1 MSLIITGASGSLG
14 RLATQRLLERVPA
27 SEVILV
33 TRKPEALRALTARGV
48 TVRFGDFDQPESLR
62 AAFAGGER
70 MLLISTLSVGRRSEQ
85 HIHAIRAA
93 IAAGVRYIAY
103 TSSGGMDA
111 RNPAHVMRDH
121 LPTELM
127 LRDSGSAFT
136 ILRDSLYIEAALYQI
151 APRALAAG
159 KWISSTGE
167 GRVPFVAKKD
177 CAACAIEA
185 LTDPAH
191 EGKTYE
197 ITGPE
202 LLSYREVAAIAS
214 EIDGRAVEYT
224 PVSDEEM
231 AAMLAAAGVPV
242 DYTEGMYTPGVGTS
256 SIRDIV
262 SYERGVR
269 EGFFAIHSNDV
280 EKILRRK
287 PARLREVFAL
297 HRQALMT
304 DSFPGPSS

>member
-1 MSLIITGASGSLG
+1 VSLIITGASGSLG
-14 RLATQRLLERVPA
+14 RLATRRLLERVPA

-33 TRKPEALRALTARGV
+33 TRKPQELAALARRGV

-85 HIHAIRAA
+85 HIRALRAA

-111 RNPAHVMRDH
+111 RNPADVIRDH
-121 LPTELM
+121 LPTELA

-151 APRALAAG
+151 APRALAIG

-167 GRVPFVAKKD
+167 GRVPFVAKQD
-177 CAACAIEA
+177 CAACAVEV
-185 LTDPAH
+185 LTDEAH

-197 ITGPE
+197 ITGPQ

-214 EIDGRAVEYT
+214 EVDGRPVEYT
-224 PVSDEEM
+224 PVSDAEM
-231 AAMLAAAGVPV
+231 TAMLAAAGVPM
-242 DYTEGMYTPGVGTS
+242 DYTEGMYTQGVGTS
-256 SIRDIV
+256 SIKDIV

-269 EGFFAIHSNDV
+269 EGYFAIQSRDV
-280 EKILRRK
+280 EKILGR
-287 PARLREVFAL
+287 PPVRLRDVFTEHRNAL
-297 HRQALMT
+297 ENPAI
-304 DSFPGPSS
+304 

>member
-1 MSLIITGASGSLG
+1 
-14 RLATQRLLERVPA
+14 LLERVPA

-33 TRKPEALRALTARGV
+33 TRRPQELTALARRGV

-62 AAFAGGER
+62 SAFAGGER

-85 HIHAIRAA
+85 HIRALRAA

-103 TSSGGMDA
+103 TSSGGMHA
-111 RNPAHVMRDH
+111 RNPADVIRDH
-121 LPTELM
+121 LPTELA

-151 APRALAAG
+151 APRALAVG

-167 GRVPFVAKKD
+167 GRVSFVAKAD
-177 CAACAIEA
+177 CAACAVEA
-185 LTDPAH
+185 LTNEAH

-197 ITGPE
+197 IAGPE
-202 LLSYREVAAIAS
+202 LLSYREVAAIAA

-242 DYTEGMYTPGVGTS
+242 DYTEGMYTKGVGTS
-256 SIRDIV
+256 SIKDIV

-269 EGFFAIHSNDV
+269 EGYFAIQSQDV
-280 EKILRRK
+280 EKILGR
-287 PARLREVFAL
+287 PPVRLRNVFAAN
-297 HRQALMT
+297 RDALKNPT
-304 DSFPGPSS
+304 I

>member
-1 MSLIITGASGSLG
+1 VSFIITGASGSLG
-14 RLATQRLLERVPA
+14 RLATRRLLERVPA

-33 TRKPEALRALTARGV
+33 TRKPQELAALAQRGV
-48 TVRFGDFDQPESLR
+48 TVRFGDFDQLESLR

-85 HIHAIRAA
+85 HIRALRAA
-93 IAAGVRYIAY
+93 IEAGIRYVAY

-111 RNPAHVMRDH
+111 RNPAAVIRDH
-121 LPTELM
+121 LASELA

-151 APRALAAG
+151 APRALAIG

-167 GRVPFVAKKD
+167 GRVPFVAKDD

-185 LTDPAH
+185 LTNAAH
-191 EGKTYE
+191 AGKTYE

-202 LLSYREVAAIAS
+202 LLSYREVAAIAA
-214 EIDGRAVEYT
+214 EIDGRSVEYT

-231 AAMLAAAGVPV
+231 AAMLAATGVPV
-242 DYTEGMYTPGVGTS
+242 DYTEGMYTKGVGTS

-269 EGFFAIHSNDV
+269 EGYFAIQSRDV
-280 EKILRRK
+280 AKILGR
-287 PARLREVFAL
+287 PPVRLRDVFVAHRDAL
-297 HRQALMT
+297 KNPAI
-304 DSFPGPSS
+304 

>member
-1 MSLIITGASGSLG
+1 MSFIITGASGNLG
-14 RLATQRLLERVPA
+14 RLATRRLLERVPA
-27 SEVILV
+27 SDVILV
-33 TRKPEALRALTARGV
+33 TRKPQELAALARRGV
-48 TVRFGDFDQPESLR
+48 TVRFGDFDQPASLP

-85 HIHAIRAA
+85 HIRALRAA

-111 RNPAHVMRDH
+111 RNPADVIRDH
-121 LPTELM
+121 LPTELA

-136 ILRDSLYIEAALYQI
+136 ILRDSLYVEAALYQI

-167 GRVPFVAKKD
+167 GRVPFVAKED
-177 CAACAIEA
+177 CAACAVEA
-185 LTDPAH
+185 LLDPAH

-202 LLSYREVAAIAS
+202 LLSYRDVAAIAA

-224 PVSDEEM
+224 PVSDDEM
-231 AAMLAAAGVPV
+231 AAMLAAAGVPMV
-242 DYTEGMYTPGVGTS
+242 YTEGMYTKGVGTS
-256 SIRDIV
+256 SIKDIV

-269 EGFFAIHSNDV
+269 EGYFAIQSQDV
-280 EKILRRK
+280 ERILGR
-287 PARLREVFAL
+287 PAVRLRDVFAA
-297 HRQALMT
+297 HRDALKN
-304 DSFPGPSS
+304 PAI

>member
-1 MSLIITGASGSLG
+1 VSFIITGASGSLG
-14 RLATQRLLERVPA
+14 GLATRRLLERVPA

-33 TRKPEALRALTARGV
+33 TRKPQELAALARRGV
-48 TVRFGDFDQPESLR
+48 SVRFGDFDQPESLR

-85 HIHAIRAA
+85 HIRALRAA

-111 RNPAHVMRDH
+111 RNPAAVIRDH
-121 LPTELM
+121 LPTELA

-136 ILRDSLYIEAALYQI
+136 ILRDSLYIEAALHQI
-151 APRALAAG
+151 APRALAIG

-167 GRVPFVAKKD
+167 GRVPFVAKDD
-177 CAACAIEA
+177 CAACAVEA
-185 LTDPAH
+185 LTNDAH
-191 EGKTYE
+191 EGKVYE

-202 LLSYREVAAIAS
+202 LLSYREVAGIAA

-224 PVSDEEM
+224 PVTDDEM
-231 AAMLAAAGVPV
+231 AAMLAAAGVPA
-242 DYTEGMYTPGVGTS
+242 DYTEGMYTKGVGTS
-256 SIRDIV
+256 SIGDIV

-269 EGFFAIHSNDV
+269 EGYFAIQSRDV
-280 EKILRRK
+280 ERILGRQ
-287 PARLREVFAL
+287 PVRLRDVFAA
-297 HRQALMT
+297 HREVLKNPAI
-304 DSFPGPSS
+304 

>member
-1 MSLIITGASGSLG
+1 VSFIITGASGSLG
-14 RLATQRLLERVPA
+14 RLATRRLLERVPA

-33 TRKPEALRALTARGV
+33 TRKPHELAALARRGV
-48 TVRFGDFDQPESLR
+48 TVRFGDFDRPESLP

-85 HIHAIRAA
+85 HIRAIRAA

-111 RNPAHVMRDH
+111 RNPAMVIRDH

-127 LRDSGSAFT
+127 LKDSGSAYT
-136 ILRDSLYIEAALYQI
+136 ILRDSLYIEATLYQI
-151 APRALAAG
+151 APRALALG

-167 GRVPFVAKKD
+167 GRVPFVAKED
-177 CAACAIEA
+177 CAACAVEV
-185 LTDPAH
+185 LLDEAH
-191 EGKTYE
+191 EGRTYE

-202 LLSYREVAAIAS
+202 LLTYREVAAIAS
-214 EIDGRAVEYT
+214 EIDGRPLEYT
-224 PVSDEEM
+224 PVDDDEM
-231 AAMLAAAGVPV
+231 AAMLAGVGVPW
-242 DYTEGMYTPGVGTS
+242 DYTEGMYTKGVGTS

-269 EGFFAIHSNDV
+269 EGFFAIESQDV
-280 EKILRRK
+280 RRILGRAPLKLRDVFI
-287 PARLREVFAL
+287 AHREVLKNPAI
-297 HRQALMT
+297 
-304 DSFPGPSS
+304 